1 LEIKNELLP
10 KITRSEV
17 EILGSMYAGLSIL
30 NLSMNK
36 IANIEASFSRV
47 CPSLKEIYLNDNL
60 LKSIN
65 P

>member
-1 LEIKNELLP
+1 LEIKNELFS
-10 KITRSEV
+10 KITKSEV

-36 IANIEASFSRV
+36 IANIEASFPRV

-60 LKSIN
+60 LKYIN